1 MTTLDE
7 IFDFGF
13 AIFEQ
18 LTVRGLA
25 AGGCASESPLP
36 EVSISAPRGGVI
48 GLFLMERP
56 GSSHRLGIAR
66 RA

>member
-13 AIFEQ
+13 AIFER

-36 EVSISAPRGGVI
+36 EVSISP
-48 GLFLMERP
+48 P
-56 GSSHRLGIAR
+56 GDRETLVNRKSRIVNWRTHF
-66 RA
+66 